1 MEVCQYAHSHPLKR
15 VHQIV
20 DEVPPIGH
28 LHGIGSTAPR
38 RAGIDTVAI
47 TADDLHARVFAQP
60 ADQCGGGIFQQVDDV
75 VSPCIDQDRAVAS
88 SATEGELVD
97 TEDLWRLNRRVW
109 ECSYQA
115 NTVMRLVG
123 LF

>member
-47 TADDLHARVFAQP
+47 AADDLCAGMFAQP
-60 ADQCGGGIFQQVDDV
+60 ADQCTAGGIFQQVDDV
-75 VSPCIDQDRAVAS
+75 VSPCIVHDCAVAS
-88 SATEGELVD
+88 SVSEGELVD
-97 TEDLWRLNRRVW
+97 TEDLWRLNPRVW

-115 NTVMRLVG
+115 QQRHAAG
-123 LF
+123 